1 MTAFPQQPAS
11 NAIVFAFTSKGLV
24 VREASSLELPT
35 VASMDDVMAGA
46 LFTGLLDGRECW
58 AVGVAAAPA
67 GFVARPLR
75 SVFDVMGESR
85 WMAAGR
91 ASQLLHFHETHAHC
105 GRCGTRTSPSGDEY
119 ARRCGACDFVAYPR
133 LSPAIIVLVR
143 NGAEALLARNARSPG
158 GWFSTLAGFVE
169 PGESLEET
177 VAREV
182 REEVGIE
189 VAEIQY
195 FASQPWPFPHSLMV
209 GFTATYVGGA
219 IKPDGVEILEAR
231 WCAAGDLPSVPP
243 RPSIARRLIDAW
255 VDEVQGGRKP
265 GS

>member
-1 MTAFPQQPAS
+1 MPPFPRVPAS
-11 NAIVFAFTSKGLV
+11 DALVFAVTPKGLL
-24 VREASSLELPT
+24 VREGTASIGLPGAAELGVSGVT
-35 VASMDDVMAGA
+35 
-46 LFTGLLDGRECW
+46 FTGVLEGRECW
-58 AVGVAAAPA
+58 AVGLAAAPQ

-75 SVFDVMGESR
+75 ALFDQMGEAR

-105 GRCGTRTSPSGDEY
+105 GRCGARTSASGEEH
-119 ARRCGACDFVAYPR
+119 ARRCEACELVAYPR

-169 PGESLEET
+169 PGESLEEA

-189 VAEIQY
+189 VADLRY

-209 GFTATYVGGA
+209 GFTAAYAGGRLT
-219 IKPDGVEILEAR
+219 PDGAEILEAR
-231 WCAAGDLPSVPP
+231 WCRAEELPTVPP

-255 VDEVQGGRKP
+255 VDEVGGGRRP
-265 GS
+265 EA